1 MTNLFK
7 LVGSIFIHNDEANNK
22 IDETNRKAK
31 NMATEV
37 GKAFD
42 KVGEGMTKLGKALA
56 PISAVCAG
64 ALTGAIKTASDFNDG
79 MAKMSTMFDTTQ
91 TSVSDLSKE
100 FLSLSNQT
108 GLSASEL
115 AEAGYQALSAG
126 VDVNKS
132 VAFVQTAGNLAKAG
146 FTTTATA
153 VDVLTTAINAYSLSQ
168 DEAGSIANKLVR
180 TQNLG
185 KTTVDELASSM
196 GKIIPTASA
205 MNVNIDNLTS
215 GYVALTKQGIATAE
229 STTYMNSM
237 LNELGDSG
245 TTVGGLLKSKTGKS
259 FQQLMADG
267 NSLADVLQILKE
279 DADASGTAFNE
290 LWGSAEAGKAG
301 LALLNI
307 GVDEFNTTIETMASD
322 TDDVSTAID
331 KLKTPSQQAKEA
343 LNKVKNSAITLGTTL
358 LTALQPTI
366 DKISSGIEKATTW
379 FNSLDESTQTMIGT
393 VLAFGAVLSP
403 VILMGGKI
411 ISGIDS
417 LVTWF
422 GTLSTSIASAGRII
436 AVLTNPITLVVGAI
450 AGFIGA
456 IIALYNT
463 NEEFRNK
470 VNEAWENIKEKIGGV
485 IEAVQGIISV
495 FVDIVSGIWQTWGD
509 GITRVVS
516 AVFDFIAGFISSA
529 LSVIQGIIQVITGII
544 SGDWS
549 KVWEGMKNILIGILN
564 AIKTVIQSVLNG
576 ALGIISGILNKIL
589 EKFRSIFTGAYSIV
603 SSIIEKIKKVFNFQ
617 WSLPKLKLP
626 HVSITGEFSLVP
638 PKVPKF
644 SIEWYKKAMDSPLL
658 FTKPTLFDADPITGT
673 ARGAGEAGDEVM
685 IGKDTMLN
693 MIRSA
698 VSSENSSMFNGV
710 VNVLN
715 SILSILQQYIP
726 DMANSQ
732 LVLDTGVLVSEIT
745 PKVNDELGVI
755 YNKKKRGV

>member
-7 LVGSIFIHNDEANNK
+7 LVGSIFIHNDEANNN

-91 TSVSDLSKE
+91 TSVTDLSNE
-100 FLSLSNQT
+100 FLSLSNKI

-126 VDVNKS
+126 VDVNNS

-267 NSLADVLQILKE
+267 NSLADVLKILKD

-307 GVDEFNTTIETMASD
+307 GVDEFNATIETMASD
-322 TDDVSTAID
+322 TDDVSSAID
-331 KLKTPSQQAKEA
+331 KLKTPSQKAKEA
-343 LNKVKNSAITLGTTL
+343 LNQVKNSAITLGTTL

-366 DKISSGIEKATTW
+366 DKAVSGIEKLTSW
-379 FNSLDESTQTMIGT
+379 FSNLDNGTQKMIGT

-403 VILMGGKI
+403 VILIGGKI
-411 ISGIDS
+411 VSGIGS
-417 LVTWF
+417 LITWI
-422 GTLSTSIASAGRII
+422 GSLSTSIASAGGII
-436 AVLTNPITLVVGAI
+436 AVLTNPITLVVTAI
-450 AGFIGA
+450 VGFIGA
-456 IIALYNT
+456 IVALYNT

-470 VNEAWENIKEKIGGV
+470 VNEVWENIKEKIGGV
-485 IEAVQGIISV
+485 IEAVQNIISV
-495 FVDIVSGIWQTWGD
+495 FVEIVQGIWGTWGD

-516 AVFDFIAGFISSA
+516 SVFDFIAGFISSA
-529 LSVIQGIIQVITGII
+529 LSVIQGIIQVITGLI

-549 KVWEGMKNILIGILN
+549 KVWEGMKNILTGILN

-576 ALGIISGILNKIL
+576 ALGIISGILNKIQ
-589 EKFRSIFTGAYSIV
+589 EKFRNIFTGAYNIV
-603 SSIIEKIKKVFNFQ
+603 SSVIEKIKKVFNFQ

-626 HVSITGEFSLVP
+626 HVSITGEFSLLP
-638 PKVPKF
+638 PRVPKF